1 MKSGKTSKAK
11 PSAAVAVAEGQQRR
25 LWAHAAGIAAALIVV
40 FQVYW
45 PVMSGPFMLDD
56 TYLPYMNSGYAT
68 APLKAWI
75 TGLRPALMF
84 SYWLNYQH
92 AGNQDTFAY
101 HMVNVLLHLFNGAFI
116 YLAVRKILSWAKSE
130 KWQTEDLSIFAA
142 GLFLLHPVQ
151 TESVRSI
158 ASRSETLSVF
168 FLLAAFV
175 VFLYRK
181 TVSVGVGTALA
192 VLILFGAACLNK
204 GHGAVFSALLIL
216 TEYYRKPGFSLAG
229 VRRNWKLYMP

>member
-1 MKSGKTSKAK
+1 MRILRWHSGSRSWSFSYKARMKSGKTSKAK
-11 PSAAVAVAEGQQRR
+11 PSAAVAVAEAPRR
-25 LWAHAAGIAAALIVV
+25 KLWPYAAAIAAALIVV

-92 AGNQDTFAY
+92 AGNQDTLAY
-101 HMVNVLLHLFNGAFI
+101 HMVNVLLHLCNGVFI

-130 KWQTEDLSIFAA
+130 KWRKEAPSI
-142 GLFLLHPVQ
+142 L
-151 TESVRSI
+151 
-158 ASRSETLSVF
+158 ASRF
-168 FLLAAFV
+168 FLPPPPQ
-175 VFLYRK
+175 
-181 TVSVGVGTALA
+181 T
-192 VLILFGAACLNK
+192 
-204 GHGAVFSALLIL
+204 
-216 TEYYRKPGFSLAG
+216 
-229 VRRNWKLYMP
+229 

>member
-1 MKSGKTSKAK
+1 MESGKSNKAK
-11 PSAAVAVAEGQQRR
+11 PSAAVAVAEVQRR
-25 LWAHAAGIAAALIVV
+25 KFGPYAAGLAATLIVV

-45 PVMSGPFMLDD
+45 PVMSAPFMLDD

-75 TGLRPALMF
+75 SGLRPALMF
-84 SYWLNYQH
+84 SYWLNHQH

-116 YLAVRKILSWAKSE
+116 YLAVRKILSWAKSD
-130 KWQTEDLSIFAA
+130 KWRTEALSIFAA
-142 GLFLLHPVQ
+142 GLFLLHPLQ
-151 TESVRSI
+151 TESVSYI

-175 VFLYRK
+175 VFLYSK
-181 TVSVGVGTALA
+181 TVSVGIGTALA
-192 VLILFGAACLNK
+192 VVILFAAACLSK
-204 GHGAVFSALLIL
+204 EPPAVFPSLLNL
-216 TEYYRKPGFSLAG
+216 TL
-229 VRRNWKLYMP
+229 